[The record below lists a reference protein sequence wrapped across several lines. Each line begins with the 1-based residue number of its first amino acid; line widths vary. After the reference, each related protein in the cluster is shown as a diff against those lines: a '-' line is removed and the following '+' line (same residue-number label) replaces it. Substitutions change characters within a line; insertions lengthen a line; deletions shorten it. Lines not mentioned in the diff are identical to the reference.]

1 MLSSAVF
8 VVAPMTMT
16 VVTMMGTVVVA
27 MVVFHKVGFVVAIV
41 TEVIMGTVKEGF
53 VVAMGTVV
61 EMGTVVFMVAM
72 GSVVMPMMTMVVVVL
87 PEVMILSLEI
97 LTYATGPNGTLLML
111 LVSHLAR

>member
-1 MLSSAVF
+1 
-8 VVAPMTMT
+8 MTM
-16 VVTMMGTVVVA
+16 VTMVTVVA
-27 MVVFHKVGFVVAIV
+27 MVVFHKVGFAVTIV

-72 GSVVMPMMTMVVVVL
+72 GSVVMPMMTMVVVL

-97 LTYATGPNGTLLML
+97 LTYPAGSDSTLLML
-111 LVSHLAR
+111 LLSHLTR

>member
-1 MLSSAVF
+1 MSSSAVS
-8 VVAPMTMT
+8 VVAPMTM
-16 VVTMMGTVVVA
+16 VTMMGTVVA

-61 EMGTVVFMVAM
+61 ETGTVVFMVAM
-72 GSVVMPMMTMVVVVL
+72 GSVVMPMMTMVVVL

-97 LTYATGPNGTLLML
+97 MTYATGPNSTLVL
-111 LVSHLAR
+111 LLSHLAR